1 MGKPSTMSH
10 LDETLYSGGAMTM
23 STGSLTLSTGTEAS
37 VAAGPSGSAGQPPSG
52 ASVAAAASSSSLS
65 SSDPNAVMNDKV
77 QALAGSIYEEF
88 ESMMSRYDA
97 EVVKDLMPLIVNVL
111 ENLDLAYT
119 ENQEMEVGR
128 RISSIKRST

>member
-1 MGKPSTMSH
+1 MSGADDALFNPMTVSTV
-10 LDETLYSGGAMTM
+10 
-23 STGSLTLSTGTEAS
+23 STGSITLSTGTEAS
-37 VAAGPSGSAGQPPSG
+37 LAQNPSVMNS

-119 ENQEMEVGR
+119 ENQEMEVREGYR
-128 RISSIKRST
+128 FFVTSVSLA